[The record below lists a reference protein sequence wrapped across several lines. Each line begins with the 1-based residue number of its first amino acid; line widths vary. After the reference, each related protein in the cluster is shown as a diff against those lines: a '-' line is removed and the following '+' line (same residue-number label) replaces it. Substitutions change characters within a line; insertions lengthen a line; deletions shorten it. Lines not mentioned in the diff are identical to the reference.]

1 MSVYCAMAECEQS
14 VRREELTR
22 PRAERRSDGC
32 SKFGPLALSR
42 PSCRSGIF
50 HDTPSMRYLALFT
63 LCCALLA
70 ALAFAEPAPRAPP
83 LQQRRVVPFGS
94 EANLQRD
101 RAAPAPPAQ
110 AKHTDEASNNYVR
123 PLPIPLDAPSLGRV
137 SASHD
142 AMRPEEGPPPGS
154 EGCQARAEALDGHAG
169 RAGAAL
175 CMRPSLRPHPCR
187 ALVRQPA
194 PALGFAQTRSHRTL
208 RYPVERRTAS

>member
-1 MSVYCAMAECEQS
+1 MKGDDDEEPGRDVETSERCGAGGPGWSLSLRPSGCERVLRHGRARAE
-14 VRREELTR
+14 REEGELTR
-22 PRAERRSDGC
+22 PRAERRSDGGHGC

-42 PSCRSGIF
+42 PCRRSCIL

-83 LQQRRVVPFGS
+83 LQQRRVVPFGT

-123 PLPIPLDAPSLGRV
+123 PLPTPSRRVLARAASLGFPRR
-137 SASHD
+137 D
-142 AMRPEEGPPPGS
+142 EPRG
-154 EGCQARAEALDGHAG
+154 
-169 RAGAAL
+169 GAASGL
-175 CMRPSLRPHPCR
+175 KGMP
-187 ALVRQPA
+187 
-194 PALGFAQTRSHRTL
+194 GTRRSAR
-208 RYPVERRTAS
+208 